1 MAANMRA
8 HRTVN
13 EGTLVGATWRIEDAV
28 DEGTSCSVGE
38 ESASLGA
45 PKAGRVRCLLD
56 VREDEDIVSVHSVW
70 A

>member
-1 MAANMRA
+1 MRA

-45 PKAGRVRCLLD
+45 PKAGSFLD
-56 VREDEDIVSVHSVW
+56 FRELEDM
-70 A
+70 